1 MFINLKSVPG
11 TALMISA
18 VATGFAFAGAH
29 TASAADNEQTSTAK
43 VSLSLPSD
51 AAVGIKSAPDLDFG
65 SQAISTQQ
73 TTMKVAS
80 QPEALVVSNPGLA
93 STWSVKVS
101 ASDFTKDGSTR
112 TIQGAQIVMGNG
124 SVSAENANNVST
136 KPTAASDVAVD
147 AGGSSVGILSSATDG
162 SSVGNFADAFSTDQ
176 VQLVVPA
183 GNVAGNY
190 AASLTW
196 ELSST
201 PA

>member
-1 MFINLKSVPG
+1 MFINLKAVLG
-11 TALMISA
+11 TTLMISA
-18 VATGFAFAGAH
+18 IATGFAFAGAH

-65 SQAISTQQ
+65 SQAVSTQQ
-73 TTMKVAS
+73 TTMKVA
-80 QPEALVVSNPGLA
+80 QKPEALVVSNPGLT

-101 ASDFTKDGSTR
+101 ASNFTKAGSTR

-124 SVSAENANNVST
+124 AVSAENDNNVST
-136 KPTAASDVAVD
+136 KPTAASDVTVD
-147 AGGSSVGILSSATDG
+147 AGGSAVDVLSSAADG
-162 SSVGNFADAFSTDQ
+162 SSVGNFADAFSADE
-176 VQLVVPA
+176 VQLIVPA
-183 GNVAGNY
+183 GNVTGDY

-201 PA
+201 PD